1 MENENKNAVTQTE
14 QKTEGTVTQTVNKTE
29 EKTEK
34 TFTQEEVNAMLKK
47 ENAKVSKKYEGIDL
61 EAYKKWEESQKT
73 AEQKQQEEIVK
84 MQNLKNDNDFKT
96 QMLEIMKRGLNYDEA
111 EFVQFKLS
119 KMNGDFEENLEEY
132 LKNNKTAE
140 KKEKKTTTTGFSQ
153 NNTNTVVSEDKAYLD
168 KKYANNPYYKK

>member
-14 QKTEGTVTQTVNKTE
+14 QKTEGTVTQTVDKTE
-29 EKTEK
+29 EKAEK

-47 ENAKVSKKYEGIDL
+47 ENAKVSKKYEGVDL

-73 AEQKQQEEIVK
+73 AEQKQQEEIIK
-84 MQNLKNDNDFKT
+84 MQNLQNDNDFKT
-96 QMLEIMKRGLNYDEA
+96 QMLEIMKKGLSYDEA

-119 KMNGDFEENLEEY
+119 KMNGDFEENLENY
-132 LKNNKTAE
+132 LKNNKTEDKEE
-140 KKEKKTTTTGFSQ
+140 KRTITTGLSQ
-153 NNTNTVVSEDKAYLD
+153 NNINKVVSEDKAYLD

>member
-1 MENENKNAVTQTE
+1 MENESKNTVTQTE
-14 QKTEGTVTQTVNKTE
+14 QKNEGAVTQTANKTE

-34 TFTQEEVNAMLKK
+34 TFTQEEVNAMVKK
-47 ENAKVSKKYEGIDL
+47 ENAKLLKKYEGIDID
-61 EAYKKWEESQKT
+61 AYKKWEESQKT
-73 AEQKQQEEIVK
+73 AEQKQQDEMVK

-96 QMLEIMKRGLNYDEA
+96 QMIEIMKHGLNYDEA

-119 KMNGDFEENLEEY
+119 KMNGDFEENLETY

-140 KKEKKTTTTGFSQ
+140 KEEMKTTTTGFNQ